1 MGSKVDVLTTVV
13 SKALVSYLLNVL
25 VLVAI
30 CGLSF
35 SACISICLS
44 SVCDIFFFH
53 KAASAVRSFDPPQG
67 IAQLYVCRSFLLEV
81 SFVSLWGTKAS
92 WRYYFN

>member
-13 SKALVSYLLNVL
+13 SKALVSYLLKVL

-35 SACISICLS
+35 SARVSVCLS
-44 SVCDIFFFH
+44 SVCDIFSSH
-53 KAASAVRSFDPPQG
+53 KAASAVCSFDPPQG
-67 IAQLYVCRSFLLEV
+67 IAQLCMCRSFLLEV
-81 SFVSLWGTKAS
+81 SFVSLLGTKAS
-92 WRYYFN
+92 WEYCFN